1 GDTAVKIS
9 ELNND
14 FDTLFTA
21 AFDKKAAEYLAQI
34 DELKDRGIKR
44 ILESGIS
51 NEETKD
57 RLKRD
62 FENKIKIIRNAAQ
75 NAVTLN
81 EVVAK
86 PAQAHAQL
94 DQLSEGIQAEIE
106 REVEL
111 AKPVFTKDDNDKDD
125 DYEINPPTPK
135 PEPKLK
141 PKDEKFIK
149 LDQVLRRGD
158 YKLEDSADVAELT
171 AEFKRLLEAQLSDN
185 TIVTLQVD

>member
-1 GDTAVKIS
+1 
-9 ELNND
+9 
-14 FDTLFTA
+14 
-21 AFDKKAAEYLAQI
+21 
-34 DELKDRGIKR
+34 
-44 ILESGIS
+44 
-51 NEETKD
+51 
-57 RLKRD
+57 
-62 FENKIKIIRNAAQ
+62 
-75 NAVTLN
+75 
-81 EVVAK
+81 
-86 PAQAHAQL
+86 
-94 DQLSEGIQAEIE
+94 QLSEGIQAEIE